1 MTTITCAIS
10 GITFNCTGIDNLHIP
25 VSAGY
30 FHPLFAATLQDR
42 HALYSRHCKGMLNPT
57 DSYLLFLSILH
68 ASGNIEWHHHVELRP
83 ESQATIILIETN
95 IAKLIHALDK
105 SAAILHPQ
113 FFQPSFRV
121 TDHNCDLSSIPAY
134 IEELESNVS
143 DFLYGYASQKEADA
157 LQIIENRLTA
167 LVLEGTHP
175 DKCAAI
181 IADWADKVGEFP
193 EDKAEL
199 YKKTIRACFNPT
211 KMFNTPKS
219 LLHEIKAYCELH
231 IEAGSIH
238 FHALEE
244 VLAKGIANHLDY
256 LGVGM
261 AVDSSSTLEPLSRY
275 ELDTSGTDLSYDY
288 KTTGRAPTG
297 ITLRHAKVITPTKNQ
312 EAIAAIIA
320 KAPKT
325 LPQPA
330 DYTTN
335 LEYLQAKLAY
345 RAARAQ
351 EKEL

>member
-10 GITFNCTGIDNLHIP
+10 GVTFNCTGIDNLHIP

-30 FHPLFAATLQDR
+30 FHPLFAATANDR
-42 HALYSRHCKGMLNPT
+42 QALYSRYCKGMLNPT

-68 ASGNIEWHHHVELRP
+68 ASGNVEWYSHVKLDPKTQDAITLIDANISKLISAIEQ
-83 ESQATIILIETN
+83 SATI
-95 IAKLIHALDK
+95 K
-105 SAAILHPQ
+105 HPQ

-134 IEELESNVS
+134 IEELVSNVN
-143 DFLYGYASQKEADA
+143 DFRFGYASQKEADA
-157 LQIIENRLTA
+157 LQILENKLTA
-167 LVLEGTHP
+167 LVLEGTNP
-175 DKCAAI
+175 DKTAAI

-193 EDKAEL
+193 PEVSDL
-199 YKKTIRACFNPT
+199 YKKTIRACFSPT
-211 KMFNTPKS
+211 KMFNTPAS
-219 LLHEIKAYCELH
+219 LLHEIKAYCELN
-231 IEAGSIH
+231 IEADSIH
-238 FHALEE
+238 FHALTE
-244 VLAKGIANHLDY
+244 VLTAGIANHLDY
-256 LGVGM
+256 LGVGL
-261 AVDSSSTLEPLSRY
+261 VGSTALETLPV
-275 ELDTSGTDLSYDY
+275 EH
-288 KTTGRAPTG
+288 KTTATISTRLPPVT
-297 ITLRHAKVITPTKNQ
+297 TKNQ